1 MFSPR
6 GFGARANGEEGG
18 VRAVLAAL
26 VLAVL
31 AAPPARA
38 AECPNAGATK
48 VPGAERQEV
57 ACLDDLTTAGTARTG
72 HTDESDWA
80 GLSAAGQVNP
90 TGVPGLQVDGY
101 FPDASTANTEHGW
114 NHDAQ
119 FVLRFPNHW
128 NGKLVITGAPGVR
141 KQYAND
147 FIIGDWLLG
156 RGYAYA
162 STDKGNDGNEFY
174 ADGAEP
180 GDAGAEWNFRVT
192 QLAIAA
198 KQAVA
203 SRYGRGPA
211 RTYVTGLSQGGY
223 LTRWQIEHRPDL
235 YDGGVDWEGTLWT
248 TPTTPL
254 LTTLPVALRN
264 FPRYRATGDQA
275 AHDAMIAAGFAPGS
289 EFLWPD
295 HYAVYW
301 DLTQRTYRE
310 EFDPAYDGSL
320 EAGVPF
326 CQSGTPGCDADY
338 DAGRRSGVL
347 AGPLAKVALTG
358 RLGKPMITLHGTLD
372 SLLPIRAHADPY
384 VRMIRAAGAGALH
397 RYYVIEDGNHVD
409 GRYDAF
415 PDRLRPIQPCW
426 RQAFAAMEGW
436 AERGTAP
443 PASQY
448 VPRSGGDLANA
459 CALAAGQDVPAPGAG
474 RSAPPSVVGRT
485 HPRGLRVRVT
495 PRRDRRRPFRFTT
508 RGRVLLPAGITRA
521 QACGSGTV
529 AVQVHAGGRT
539 VSTRRSRL
547 RRTARSARASRSATR
562 GGSAAGA
569 CASMP
574 ASSATA
580 SCARLTGTRGWSARG
595 CDRGARPDGGPAA
608 PGCADG
614 VVAEDGERQPDE
626 REAGQARRGHRLVVD
641 QHADEELEDRR
652 EVLEHAERGE
662 RDPDR
667 RRAE

>member
-1 MFSPR
+1 M
-6 GFGARANGEEGG
+6 A
-18 VRAVLAAL
+18 RAVLIAL
-26 VLAVL
+26 VLL
-31 AAPPARA
+31 AAATAPARA
-38 AECPNAGATK
+38 AECPNAGTTN
-48 VPGAERQEV
+48 VPGAERQQV
-57 ACLDDLTTAGTARTG
+57 ACLDDLTTAGTTKTG
-72 HTDESDWA
+72 HTDASDWA
-80 GLSAAGQVNP
+80 GLSASGQKNP

-101 FPDASTANTEHGW
+101 FPDTSTANGEHGW
-114 NHDAQ
+114 SHDSQ
-119 FVLRFPNHW
+119 FVLRLPNQW

-147 FIIGDWLLG
+147 FIIGDFLLG

-174 ADGAEP
+174 ADGAQP

-203 SRYGRGPA
+203 SRYGNGPA

-223 LTRWQIEHRPDL
+223 LTRWQLEHRPDL

-248 TPTTPL
+248 TPTAPL
-254 LTTLPVALRN
+254 FTTLPAALRN
-264 FPRYRATGDQA
+264 FPSYRATGDQA

-326 CQSGTPGCDADY
+326 CQSGTPSCDADY
-338 DAGRRSGVL
+338 DANARSATLGG
-347 AGPLAKVALTG
+347 ALAKVALTG
-358 RLGKPMITLHGTLD
+358 RIGKPMISLHGTLD
-372 SLLPIRAHADPY
+372 SLLPIRAHGDPY
-384 VRMIRAAGAGALH
+384 ARMIDAAGRGTLH

-426 RQAFAAMEGW
+426 RQAFVAMEAW
-436 AERGTAP
+436 VEHGTAP

-448 VPRSGGDLANA
+448 VPRSGGDLANQ
-459 CALAAGQDVPAPGAG
+459 CALARGADVAAPGAG
-474 RSAPPSVVGRT
+474 TAAPLAAGGRVR
-485 HPRGLRVRVT
+485 PRGLRVRVT
-495 PRRDRRRPFRFTT
+495 PRRDARPPFRFTT
-508 RGRVLLPAGITRA
+508 RGRVRLPRGVTPA

-529 AVQVHAGGRT
+529 AVQIHAGART
-539 VSTRRSRL
+539 ISTRRAGLRRDCAFRSRVTFRRAGRLGRGRL
-547 RRTARSARASRSATR
+547 RFDARFFGNRVLKAVRGRSRFVLAR
-562 GGSAAGA
+562 
-569 CASMP
+569 
-574 ASSATA
+574 
-580 SCARLTGTRGWSARG
+580 
-595 CDRGARPDGGPAA
+595 
-608 PGCADG
+608 
-614 VVAEDGERQPDE
+614 
-626 REAGQARRGHRLVVD
+626 
-641 QHADEELEDRR
+641 
-652 EVLEHAERGE
+652 
-662 RDPDR
+662 
-667 RRAE
+667 